1 MKRVSSSSSSAKLVR
16 VIVLCLVVALLASR
30 TRVLLTLLVANLGSV
45 NLAATRYSPERV
57 GEAERWFLLLVQLN
71 PQSPQGLRNLG
82 HALHLQGKYDAS
94 AGVVEQAVEIDQTD
108 VLAWYV
114 LAEDHR
120 ALGNV
125 EKSLI
130 ALARARAYTQLD
142 TWARSLVGI
151 AQVSE
156 LESAM
161 SDAVEAD
168 PTYAV
173 AWRWLATASMYARED
188 YALSVRASHQAV
200 ELDPG
205 YRDGY
210 EILQSAYIELGD
222 YESALQVA
230 EELDRRW
237 PGQGY
242 LPRTRA
248 AVYRLQGQF
257 EEAAAEYLRD
267 ACDKRACASS
277 YFNAGSVWYQQ
288 KRYEQARPHFEQAVV
303 LHPDLA
309 DYRLRLGDLYYHL
322 GWMTGSRIEYE
333 AALWLSPNQSYA
345 VDMLKQLDRQ

>member
-1 MKRVSSSSSSAKLVR
+1 MERVSSSSPSAKLAR
-16 VIVLCLVVALLASR
+16 VIILCLVVALLALR
-30 TRVLLTLLVANLGSV
+30 TRALLMSLVANLGSV
-45 NLAATRYSPERV
+45 NLTATGYSPERA
-57 GEAERWFLLLVQLN
+57 GEAERWFLLFVQLN

-82 HALHLQGKYDAS
+82 QALHLQGEYVAS
-94 AGVVEQAVEIDQTD
+94 ADVVEQAVEVDQTD

-120 ALGNV
+120 ALGNT
-125 EKSLI
+125 EKGLI
-130 ALARARAYTQLD
+130 ALARARAYTPLD
-142 TWARSLVGI
+142 TWARSLVGT
-151 AQVSE
+151 AEVSV

-173 AWRWLATASMYARED
+173 TWRWLATASMYVRGD
-188 YALSVRASHQAV
+188 YALGAEASRRAV

-210 EILQSAYIELGD
+210 EVLQSAYIGQGD

-230 EELDRRW
+230 EELERRW

-242 LPRTRA
+242 LPKTRA
-248 AVYRLQGQF
+248 AVHRLQGQF

-267 ACDKRACASS
+267 ACDKRTCASS
-277 YFNAGSVWYQQ
+277 YFNAGSVWYGQE
-288 KRYEQARPHFEQAVV
+288 RYEQARPYLEKAVV
-303 LHPDLA
+303 LHPDLTG
-309 DYRLRLGDLYYHL
+309 YRVRLGDLYYHL
-322 GWMTGSRIEYE
+322 GWMTGSQIEYTS
-333 AALWLSPNQSYA
+333 ALWLSPDQSYV